1 MFEPGISQSIVDQ
14 LYLMN
19 VEGIE
24 LYNMTGCG
32 SPGIRY
38 YDFDGQV
45 FYGKPDLGDYD
56 HDGDVDFADLMTIT
70 QRWLDEDC
78 GMCGRANLNRDN
90 KVDFGDFAEFGK
102 NWH

>member
-19 VEGIE
+19 VKGIE
-24 LYNMTGCG
+24 LHNMTGCG

-45 FYGKPDLGDYD
+45 FYGKPVLGDYD